1 MNNSKITFALLRLLN
16 FIIDTL
22 AIFLL
27 TVLILNWIIYPF
39 TNELTL
45 SLKRLIEIL
54 VLIFIHFEYYGIL
67 EYKYQ
72 KTIGKILTKTKVVTK
87 DGTRPRL
94 KYILIRTIVRL
105 IVIVD
110 QISYLFK
117 KNGLHDRLSGTTVIK
132 EK

>member
-1 MNNSKITFALLRLLN
+1 M
-16 FIIDTL
+16 
-22 AIFLL
+22 L

-45 SLKRLIEIL
+45 SLKRVIEIL
-54 VLIFIHFEYYGIL
+54 VLIFIHFEYYGIM

-94 KYILIRTIVRL
+94 KNILIRTIVRL

-117 KNGLHDRLSGTTVIK
+117 RDGFHDKLSNTTVIR
-132 EK
+132 ENN